1 MDEDRSK
8 AEKIIKACEYLNT
21 IISDPVEK
29 ACCKGLMERV
39 KELEMEREIKCRE
52 ILHFDSEEELECQKK
67 HYMKPV
73 ERSHI
78 SNRYGNKKEINL
90 LNAIMPRK
98 LQVWEE
104 ECLCYMLPRA
114 TQLTL
119 WRPHKSWIWL
129 NLLMKEKFTKYTGIR
144 YNNSIEPSEEF
155 VLDSVIYWKHDHTD
169 YLYDIKIDSICGF
182 PLEMIKL
189 PDPCEKRNLNDNKT
203 QLERVVK
210 RRK

>member
-21 IISDPVEK
+21 IIGDPVEK

-104 ECLCYMLPRA
+104 EMCHI
-114 TQLTL
+114 LTGASQNTI
-119 WRPHKSWIWL
+119 WRPHKLGLWL
-129 NLLMKEKFTKYTGIR
+129 QLLMEEEIARSMSIHQVICERPNEKMTI
-144 YNNSIEPSEEF
+144 
-155 VLDSVIYWKHDHTD
+155 DAVIHWDHDHID
-169 YLYDIKIDSICGF
+169 YLYDIKIDRICGF

-189 PDPCEKRNLNDNKT
+189 PDPCKKRNLNDNKT